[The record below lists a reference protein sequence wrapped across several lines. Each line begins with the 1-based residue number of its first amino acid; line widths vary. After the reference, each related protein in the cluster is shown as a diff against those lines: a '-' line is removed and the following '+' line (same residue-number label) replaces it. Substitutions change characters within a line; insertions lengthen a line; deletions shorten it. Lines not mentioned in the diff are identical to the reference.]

1 MRLCRDVFRVWDV
14 RAPGAGFRDLGVG
27 FRS

>member
-14 RAPGAGFRDLGVG
+14 QAPGTGFRDFGVG